1 MTPVPTGLTE
11 AGDSGTGG
19 VSLVT
24 DFVLKAFETLRPDL
38 DGIYTSAHAKPLA
51 DWRRMQQAFVTAS
64 GAGASAVPGLHLVG
78 IAADVMFLM
87 NRMSVC
93 SFGIGA
99 ILGHE
104 ANLGNVLEPE
114 DFAVVLAVWANEGGI
129 SELIGGK
136 VPSDTS
142 SVTGGKVL
150 GKSVYRILAK
160 TVCEKAGLLADG
172 KLTGPLAGKVAGRF
186 AGKLGGK
193 AAAGFIPLVGAV
205 VGGGVNLWFLS
216 GIASAAEQ
224 WFRFKVKG

>member
-1 MTPVPTGLTE
+1 MT
-11 AGDSGTGG
+11 DY
-19 VSLVT
+19 
-24 DFVLKAFETLRPDL
+24 VLKAFETLRPDL

-51 DWRRMQQAFVTAS
+51 DWKRTQQTLVTAS

-78 IAADVMFLM
+78 MAADIMFLM

-104 ANLGNVLEPE
+104 AQLGNVLEPE
-114 DFAVVLAVWANEGGI
+114 DFAVVLAVWAGEGGI
-129 SELIGGK
+129 AEAIGGK
-136 VPSDTS
+136 EQSDTS
-142 SVTGGKVL
+142 NVSGGKVL

-160 TVCEKAGLLADG
+160 TTCEKAGLLVNG
-172 KLTGPLAGKVAGRF
+172 KLSGSLAGKVAGRF

-193 AAAGFIPLVGAV
+193 AAAGFIPVFGAM
-205 VGGGVNLWFLS
+205 VGGGVNLWFMT